1 MYLALCRT
9 LTLPKSINFAEK
21 IEYEFSN
28 RAKRKSRGIKQ
39 APFYVISRANMPAV
53 LIEAGFLTN
62 PKEEDYLNSEEGQSH
77 IASAIFRAF
86 RSYYNE
92 QTELMSEFK
101 NSNKKVKINKNKNDS
116 LKFERVVYK
125 VQIGTYLKSMLNSRT
140 FNDIKDLEEVF
151 VNGSY
156 KYYIRCG
163 DDKKFADDMRKNM
176 IENGFSGSFVTA
188 FYKGKQIS
196 TKEALNLQ
204 IFMNKEIRTGIIAIF
219 TIIVLIYGINYLKGL
234 NILDKNR
241 IFHAKYDNIDGLLK
255 GSVIS
260 LNGFNVG
267 IVSNI
272 RLQSD
277 NSLLVSVKINEDFD
291 VPANSILKISN
302 QDLMGTKGISVI
314 LGNSDLLAKNNDTL
328 IAEIENSLQDEVN
341 KQILPLKNKAEGLIS
356 SVDSLMVIFTSVL
369 NTDARKNLASSFKNL
384 DETFILMSESM
395 KELNKLVVTNEKTYQ
410 IRLRILKV

>member
-1 MYLALCRT
+1 
-9 LTLPKSINFAEK
+9 
-21 IEYEFSN
+21 
-28 RAKRKSRGIKQ
+28 
-39 APFYVISRANMPAV
+39 
-53 LIEAGFLTN
+53 
-62 PKEEDYLNSEEGQSH
+62 
-77 IASAIFRAF
+77 
-86 RSYYNE
+86 
-92 QTELMSEFK
+92 MS
-101 NSNKKVKINKNKNDS
+101 
-116 LKFERVVYK
+116 
-125 VQIGTYLKSMLNSRT
+125 
-140 FNDIKDLEEVF
+140 
-151 VNGSY
+151 
-156 KYYIRCG
+156 
-163 DDKKFADDMRKNM
+163 
-176 IENGFSGSFVTA
+176 
-188 FYKGKQIS
+188 
-196 TKEALNLQ
+196 
-204 IFMNKEIRTGIIAIF
+204 KEIRTGIVAIF
-219 TIIVLIYGINYLKGL
+219 TIVVLIYGINYLKGL

-272 RLQSD
+272 SLQSD

-384 DETFILMSESM
+384 DETFVLMSESM
-395 KELNKLVVTNEKTYQ
+395 KELNKLVVNNEKNISNSIKNFESITGN
-410 IRLRILKV
+410 ISDNNESIENILKKMSSISDSVSSKDIGDIIKNLNNITNKISVGQGNLGLLNSDDQLYRNIEKTTNDISILVEEIKKDPKKYFNFSVLGNRN

>member
-1 MYLALCRT
+1 
-9 LTLPKSINFAEK
+9 
-21 IEYEFSN
+21 
-28 RAKRKSRGIKQ
+28 
-39 APFYVISRANMPAV
+39 
-53 LIEAGFLTN
+53 
-62 PKEEDYLNSEEGQSH
+62 
-77 IASAIFRAF
+77 
-86 RSYYNE
+86 
-92 QTELMSEFK
+92 
-101 NSNKKVKINKNKNDS
+101 
-116 LKFERVVYK
+116 
-125 VQIGTYLKSMLNSRT
+125 
-140 FNDIKDLEEVF
+140 
-151 VNGSY
+151 
-156 KYYIRCG
+156 
-163 DDKKFADDMRKNM
+163 
-176 IENGFSGSFVTA
+176 
-188 FYKGKQIS
+188 
-196 TKEALNLQ
+196 
-204 IFMNKEIRTGIIAIF
+204 MNKEIRTGIIAIF
-219 TIIVLIYGINYLKGL
+219 TIVVLIYGINYLKGL

-272 RLQSD
+272 SLQSD

-395 KELNKLVVTNEKTYQ
+395 KELNKLVVTNEKNISNSIKNFESITGN
-410 IRLRILKV
+410 ISDNNESIENILKKMSSISDSVSSKDIGDIIKNLNNITNKIRVGQGNLGLLNSDDQLYRNIEKTTNDISILVEEIKKDPKKYFNFSVLGNRN

>member
-1 MYLALCRT
+1 
-9 LTLPKSINFAEK
+9 
-21 IEYEFSN
+21 
-28 RAKRKSRGIKQ
+28 
-39 APFYVISRANMPAV
+39 
-53 LIEAGFLTN
+53 
-62 PKEEDYLNSEEGQSH
+62 
-77 IASAIFRAF
+77 
-86 RSYYNE
+86 
-92 QTELMSEFK
+92 
-101 NSNKKVKINKNKNDS
+101 
-116 LKFERVVYK
+116 
-125 VQIGTYLKSMLNSRT
+125 
-140 FNDIKDLEEVF
+140 
-151 VNGSY
+151 
-156 KYYIRCG
+156 
-163 DDKKFADDMRKNM
+163 
-176 IENGFSGSFVTA
+176 
-188 FYKGKQIS
+188 
-196 TKEALNLQ
+196 
-204 IFMNKEIRTGIIAIF
+204 MNKEIRTGIVAIF
-219 TIIVLIYGINYLKGL
+219 TIVVLIYGINYLKGL

-272 RLQSD
+272 SLQSD

-395 KELNKLVVTNEKTYQ
+395 KELNKLVVTNEKNISNSFMNFESITWN
-410 IRLRILKV
+410 ISINNESIENILKKMSSISDSVSSKDIGEIIKNLNNITNKISAGQGNLGLLNSDDQLYRNIEKTTNDISILVEEIKKDPKKYFNFSVLGNRN

>member
-1 MYLALCRT
+1 
-9 LTLPKSINFAEK
+9 
-21 IEYEFSN
+21 
-28 RAKRKSRGIKQ
+28 
-39 APFYVISRANMPAV
+39 
-53 LIEAGFLTN
+53 
-62 PKEEDYLNSEEGQSH
+62 
-77 IASAIFRAF
+77 
-86 RSYYNE
+86 
-92 QTELMSEFK
+92 
-101 NSNKKVKINKNKNDS
+101 
-116 LKFERVVYK
+116 
-125 VQIGTYLKSMLNSRT
+125 
-140 FNDIKDLEEVF
+140 
-151 VNGSY
+151 
-156 KYYIRCG
+156 
-163 DDKKFADDMRKNM
+163 
-176 IENGFSGSFVTA
+176 
-188 FYKGKQIS
+188 
-196 TKEALNLQ
+196 
-204 IFMNKEIRTGIIAIF
+204 MNKEIRTGIIAIF
-219 TIIVLIYGINYLKGL
+219 TIVVLIYGINYLKGL

-272 RLQSD
+272 SLQSD

-395 KELNKLVVTNEKTYQ
+395 KELNKLVVTNEKNISNSIKNFESITGN
-410 IRLRILKV
+410 ISDNNESIENILKKMSSISDSVSSKDIGDIIKNLNNITNKISFGQGNLGLLNSDDQLYRNIEKTTNDISILVEEIKKDPKKYFNFSVLGNRN

>member
-1 MYLALCRT
+1 
-9 LTLPKSINFAEK
+9 
-21 IEYEFSN
+21 
-28 RAKRKSRGIKQ
+28 
-39 APFYVISRANMPAV
+39 
-53 LIEAGFLTN
+53 
-62 PKEEDYLNSEEGQSH
+62 
-77 IASAIFRAF
+77 
-86 RSYYNE
+86 
-92 QTELMSEFK
+92 
-101 NSNKKVKINKNKNDS
+101 
-116 LKFERVVYK
+116 
-125 VQIGTYLKSMLNSRT
+125 
-140 FNDIKDLEEVF
+140 
-151 VNGSY
+151 
-156 KYYIRCG
+156 
-163 DDKKFADDMRKNM
+163 
-176 IENGFSGSFVTA
+176 
-188 FYKGKQIS
+188 
-196 TKEALNLQ
+196 
-204 IFMNKEIRTGIIAIF
+204 MNKEIRTGIISIF
-219 TIIVLIYGINYLKGL
+219 TIVVLIYGINYLKGL

-272 RLQSD
+272 SLQSD

-291 VPANSILKISN
+291 VPTNSILKISN

-395 KELNKLVVTNEKTYQ
+395 KELNKLVVTNEKNISNSIKNFESITGN
-410 IRLRILKV
+410 ISDNNESIENILKKMSSISDSVSSKDIGDIIKNLNNITNKISVGQGNLGLLNSDDQLYRNIEKTTNDISILVEEIKKDPKKYFNFSVLGNRN

>member
-1 MYLALCRT
+1 
-9 LTLPKSINFAEK
+9 
-21 IEYEFSN
+21 
-28 RAKRKSRGIKQ
+28 
-39 APFYVISRANMPAV
+39 
-53 LIEAGFLTN
+53 
-62 PKEEDYLNSEEGQSH
+62 
-77 IASAIFRAF
+77 
-86 RSYYNE
+86 
-92 QTELMSEFK
+92 
-101 NSNKKVKINKNKNDS
+101 
-116 LKFERVVYK
+116 
-125 VQIGTYLKSMLNSRT
+125 
-140 FNDIKDLEEVF
+140 
-151 VNGSY
+151 
-156 KYYIRCG
+156 
-163 DDKKFADDMRKNM
+163 
-176 IENGFSGSFVTA
+176 
-188 FYKGKQIS
+188 
-196 TKEALNLQ
+196 
-204 IFMNKEIRTGIIAIF
+204 MNKEIRTGIIAIF
-219 TIIVLIYGINYLKGL
+219 TIVVLIYGINYLKGL

-272 RLQSD
+272 SLQSD

-291 VPANSILKISN
+291 VPTNSILKISN

-395 KELNKLVVTNEKTYQ
+395 KELNKLVVTNEKNISNSIKNFESITGN
-410 IRLRILKV
+410 ISDNNESIENILKKLSSISDSVSSKDIGDIIKNLNNITNKISAGQGNLGLLNSDDQLYRNIEKTTNDISILVEEIKKDPKKYFNFSVLGNRN

>member
-1 MYLALCRT
+1 
-9 LTLPKSINFAEK
+9 
-21 IEYEFSN
+21 
-28 RAKRKSRGIKQ
+28 
-39 APFYVISRANMPAV
+39 
-53 LIEAGFLTN
+53 
-62 PKEEDYLNSEEGQSH
+62 
-77 IASAIFRAF
+77 
-86 RSYYNE
+86 
-92 QTELMSEFK
+92 
-101 NSNKKVKINKNKNDS
+101 
-116 LKFERVVYK
+116 
-125 VQIGTYLKSMLNSRT
+125 
-140 FNDIKDLEEVF
+140 
-151 VNGSY
+151 
-156 KYYIRCG
+156 
-163 DDKKFADDMRKNM
+163 
-176 IENGFSGSFVTA
+176 
-188 FYKGKQIS
+188 
-196 TKEALNLQ
+196 
-204 IFMNKEIRTGIIAIF
+204 MNKEIRTGIIAIF
-219 TIIVLIYGINYLKGL
+219 TIVVLIYGINYLKGL

-272 RLQSD
+272 SLKSD

-395 KELNKLVVTNEKTYQ
+395 KELNKLVVTNEKNISNSIKNFESITGN
-410 IRLRILKV
+410 ISDNNESIENILKKLSSISDSVSSKDIGDIIKNLNNITNKISVGQGNLGLLNSDDQLYRNIEKTTNDISILVEEIKKDPKKYFNFSVLGNRN

>member
-1 MYLALCRT
+1 
-9 LTLPKSINFAEK
+9 
-21 IEYEFSN
+21 
-28 RAKRKSRGIKQ
+28 
-39 APFYVISRANMPAV
+39 
-53 LIEAGFLTN
+53 
-62 PKEEDYLNSEEGQSH
+62 
-77 IASAIFRAF
+77 
-86 RSYYNE
+86 
-92 QTELMSEFK
+92 
-101 NSNKKVKINKNKNDS
+101 
-116 LKFERVVYK
+116 
-125 VQIGTYLKSMLNSRT
+125 
-140 FNDIKDLEEVF
+140 
-151 VNGSY
+151 
-156 KYYIRCG
+156 
-163 DDKKFADDMRKNM
+163 
-176 IENGFSGSFVTA
+176 
-188 FYKGKQIS
+188 
-196 TKEALNLQ
+196 
-204 IFMNKEIRTGIIAIF
+204 MNKEIRTGIIAIF
-219 TIIVLIYGINYLKGL
+219 TIVVLIYGINYLKGL

-241 IFHAKYDNIDGLLK
+241 IYHAKYDNIDGLLK
-255 GSVIS
+255 GSVIN

-272 RLQSD
+272 SLQSD

-395 KELNKLVVTNEKTYQ
+395 KELNTLVVTNEKNISNSIKNFESITGN
-410 IRLRILKV
+410 ISDNNESIENILKKMSSISDSVSSKDIGDIIKNLNNITNKISVGQGNLGLLNSDDQLYRNIEKTTNDISILVEEIKKDPKKYFNFSVLGNRN

>member
-1 MYLALCRT
+1 
-9 LTLPKSINFAEK
+9 
-21 IEYEFSN
+21 
-28 RAKRKSRGIKQ
+28 
-39 APFYVISRANMPAV
+39 
-53 LIEAGFLTN
+53 
-62 PKEEDYLNSEEGQSH
+62 
-77 IASAIFRAF
+77 
-86 RSYYNE
+86 
-92 QTELMSEFK
+92 
-101 NSNKKVKINKNKNDS
+101 
-116 LKFERVVYK
+116 
-125 VQIGTYLKSMLNSRT
+125 
-140 FNDIKDLEEVF
+140 
-151 VNGSY
+151 
-156 KYYIRCG
+156 
-163 DDKKFADDMRKNM
+163 
-176 IENGFSGSFVTA
+176 
-188 FYKGKQIS
+188 
-196 TKEALNLQ
+196 
-204 IFMNKEIRTGIIAIF
+204 MNKEIRTGIIAFFKIV
-219 TIIVLIYGINYLKGL
+219 VLIYGINYLKGL

-272 RLQSD
+272 SLQSD

-395 KELNKLVVTNEKTYQ
+395 KELNKLVVTNEKNISNSIKNFESITGN
-410 IRLRILKV
+410 ISDNNESIENILKKLSSISDSVSSKDIGDIIKNLNNITNKISVGQGNLGLLNSDDQLYRNIEKTTNDISILVEEIKKDPKKYFNFSVLGNRN

>member
-1 MYLALCRT
+1 
-9 LTLPKSINFAEK
+9 
-21 IEYEFSN
+21 
-28 RAKRKSRGIKQ
+28 
-39 APFYVISRANMPAV
+39 
-53 LIEAGFLTN
+53 
-62 PKEEDYLNSEEGQSH
+62 
-77 IASAIFRAF
+77 
-86 RSYYNE
+86 
-92 QTELMSEFK
+92 
-101 NSNKKVKINKNKNDS
+101 
-116 LKFERVVYK
+116 
-125 VQIGTYLKSMLNSRT
+125 
-140 FNDIKDLEEVF
+140 
-151 VNGSY
+151 
-156 KYYIRCG
+156 
-163 DDKKFADDMRKNM
+163 
-176 IENGFSGSFVTA
+176 
-188 FYKGKQIS
+188 
-196 TKEALNLQ
+196 
-204 IFMNKEIRTGIIAIF
+204 MNKEIRTGIIAIF
-219 TIIVLIYGINYLKGL
+219 TIVVLIYGINYLKGL

-272 RLQSD
+272 SLQSD

-302 QDLMGTKGISVI
+302 QDLMGTKGISII

-395 KELNKLVVTNEKTYQ
+395 KELNKLVVTNEKNISNSIKNFESITGN
-410 IRLRILKV
+410 ISDNNESIENILKKMSSISDSVSSKDIGDIIKNLNNITNKISAGQGNLGLLNSDDQLYRNIEKTTNDISILVEEIKKDPKKYFNFSVLGNRN

>member
-1 MYLALCRT
+1 
-9 LTLPKSINFAEK
+9 
-21 IEYEFSN
+21 
-28 RAKRKSRGIKQ
+28 
-39 APFYVISRANMPAV
+39 
-53 LIEAGFLTN
+53 
-62 PKEEDYLNSEEGQSH
+62 
-77 IASAIFRAF
+77 
-86 RSYYNE
+86 
-92 QTELMSEFK
+92 
-101 NSNKKVKINKNKNDS
+101 
-116 LKFERVVYK
+116 
-125 VQIGTYLKSMLNSRT
+125 
-140 FNDIKDLEEVF
+140 
-151 VNGSY
+151 
-156 KYYIRCG
+156 
-163 DDKKFADDMRKNM
+163 
-176 IENGFSGSFVTA
+176 
-188 FYKGKQIS
+188 
-196 TKEALNLQ
+196 
-204 IFMNKEIRTGIIAIF
+204 MNKEIRTGIIAIF
-219 TIIVLIYGINYLKGL
+219 TIVVLIYGINYLKGL

-272 RLQSD
+272 SLQSD

-395 KELNKLVVTNEKTYQ
+395 KELNKLVVTNEKNISNSIKNFESITGN
-410 IRLRILKV
+410 ISNNNESIENILKKMSSISDSVSSRDIGDIIKNLNNITNKISVGQGNLGLLNSDDQLYRNIEKTTNDISILVEEIKKDPKKYFNFSVLGNRN

>member
-1 MYLALCRT
+1 
-9 LTLPKSINFAEK
+9 
-21 IEYEFSN
+21 
-28 RAKRKSRGIKQ
+28 
-39 APFYVISRANMPAV
+39 
-53 LIEAGFLTN
+53 
-62 PKEEDYLNSEEGQSH
+62 
-77 IASAIFRAF
+77 
-86 RSYYNE
+86 
-92 QTELMSEFK
+92 
-101 NSNKKVKINKNKNDS
+101 
-116 LKFERVVYK
+116 
-125 VQIGTYLKSMLNSRT
+125 
-140 FNDIKDLEEVF
+140 
-151 VNGSY
+151 
-156 KYYIRCG
+156 
-163 DDKKFADDMRKNM
+163 
-176 IENGFSGSFVTA
+176 
-188 FYKGKQIS
+188 
-196 TKEALNLQ
+196 
-204 IFMNKEIRTGIIAIF
+204 MNKEIRTGVIAIL
-219 TIIVLIYGINYLKGL
+219 TIVVLLYGINYLKGL

-241 IFHAKYDNIDGLLK
+241 IFHAKYYNIDGLLK

-272 RLQSD
+272 SLQSD

-384 DETFILMSESM
+384 DETFVLMSESM
-395 KELNKLVVTNEKTYQ
+395 KELNKLVVTNEKNISNSIKNFENITGN
-410 IRLRILKV
+410 ISDNNESIENILKKMSSISDSVSSKDIGDIIKNLNDITNKINIGQGNLGLLNSDDQLYRNIEKTTSDISILVEEIKKDPKKYFNFSVLGNRN

>member
-1 MYLALCRT
+1 
-9 LTLPKSINFAEK
+9 
-21 IEYEFSN
+21 
-28 RAKRKSRGIKQ
+28 
-39 APFYVISRANMPAV
+39 
-53 LIEAGFLTN
+53 
-62 PKEEDYLNSEEGQSH
+62 
-77 IASAIFRAF
+77 
-86 RSYYNE
+86 
-92 QTELMSEFK
+92 
-101 NSNKKVKINKNKNDS
+101 
-116 LKFERVVYK
+116 
-125 VQIGTYLKSMLNSRT
+125 
-140 FNDIKDLEEVF
+140 
-151 VNGSY
+151 
-156 KYYIRCG
+156 
-163 DDKKFADDMRKNM
+163 
-176 IENGFSGSFVTA
+176 
-188 FYKGKQIS
+188 
-196 TKEALNLQ
+196 
-204 IFMNKEIRTGIIAIF
+204 MNKEIRTGIIAIF
-219 TIIVLIYGINYLKGL
+219 TIVVLIYGINYLKGL

-272 RLQSD
+272 SLQSD

-314 LGNSDLLAKNNDTL
+314 LGNSDLLAKHNDTL

-395 KELNKLVVTNEKTYQ
+395 KELNKLVVTNEKNISNSIKNFESITGN
-410 IRLRILKV
+410 ISDNNESIENILKKMSSISDSVSSKDIGDIIKNLNNITNKISVGQGNLGLLNSDDQLYRNIEKTTNDISILVEEIKKDPKKYFNFSVLGNRN

>member
-1 MYLALCRT
+1 
-9 LTLPKSINFAEK
+9 
-21 IEYEFSN
+21 
-28 RAKRKSRGIKQ
+28 
-39 APFYVISRANMPAV
+39 
-53 LIEAGFLTN
+53 
-62 PKEEDYLNSEEGQSH
+62 
-77 IASAIFRAF
+77 
-86 RSYYNE
+86 
-92 QTELMSEFK
+92 
-101 NSNKKVKINKNKNDS
+101 
-116 LKFERVVYK
+116 
-125 VQIGTYLKSMLNSRT
+125 
-140 FNDIKDLEEVF
+140 
-151 VNGSY
+151 
-156 KYYIRCG
+156 
-163 DDKKFADDMRKNM
+163 
-176 IENGFSGSFVTA
+176 
-188 FYKGKQIS
+188 
-196 TKEALNLQ
+196 
-204 IFMNKEIRTGIIAIF
+204 MNKEIRTGIIAIF
-219 TIIVLIYGINYLKGL
+219 TIEVLIYGINYLKGL

-272 RLQSD
+272 SLQSD

-291 VPANSILKISN
+291 GPANSILKISN

-395 KELNKLVVTNEKTYQ
+395 KELNKLVVTNEKNISNSIKNFESITGN
-410 IRLRILKV
+410 ISDNNESIENILKKMSSISDSVSSKDIGDIIKNLNNITNKISVGQGNLGLLNSDDQLYRNIEKTTNDISILVEEIKKDPKKYFNFSVLGNRN

>member
-1 MYLALCRT
+1 
-9 LTLPKSINFAEK
+9 
-21 IEYEFSN
+21 
-28 RAKRKSRGIKQ
+28 
-39 APFYVISRANMPAV
+39 
-53 LIEAGFLTN
+53 
-62 PKEEDYLNSEEGQSH
+62 
-77 IASAIFRAF
+77 
-86 RSYYNE
+86 
-92 QTELMSEFK
+92 
-101 NSNKKVKINKNKNDS
+101 
-116 LKFERVVYK
+116 
-125 VQIGTYLKSMLNSRT
+125 
-140 FNDIKDLEEVF
+140 
-151 VNGSY
+151 
-156 KYYIRCG
+156 
-163 DDKKFADDMRKNM
+163 
-176 IENGFSGSFVTA
+176 
-188 FYKGKQIS
+188 
-196 TKEALNLQ
+196 
-204 IFMNKEIRTGIIAIF
+204 MNKEIRTGIIAIF
-219 TIIVLIYGINYLKGL
+219 TIVVLIYGINYLKGL

-267 IVSNI
+267 IVNNI
-272 RLQSD
+272 SLQSD
-277 NSLLVSVKINEDFD
+277 NALLVSVKINEDFD

-395 KELNKLVVTNEKTYQ
+395 KELNKLVVTNEKNISNSIKNFESITGN
-410 IRLRILKV
+410 ISDNNESIENILKKMSSISDSVSSKDIGDIIKNLNNITNKISVGQGNLGLLNSDDQLYRNIEKTTNDISILVEEIKKDPKKYFNFSVLGNRN

>member
-1 MYLALCRT
+1 
-9 LTLPKSINFAEK
+9 
-21 IEYEFSN
+21 
-28 RAKRKSRGIKQ
+28 
-39 APFYVISRANMPAV
+39 
-53 LIEAGFLTN
+53 
-62 PKEEDYLNSEEGQSH
+62 
-77 IASAIFRAF
+77 
-86 RSYYNE
+86 
-92 QTELMSEFK
+92 
-101 NSNKKVKINKNKNDS
+101 
-116 LKFERVVYK
+116 
-125 VQIGTYLKSMLNSRT
+125 
-140 FNDIKDLEEVF
+140 
-151 VNGSY
+151 
-156 KYYIRCG
+156 
-163 DDKKFADDMRKNM
+163 
-176 IENGFSGSFVTA
+176 
-188 FYKGKQIS
+188 
-196 TKEALNLQ
+196 
-204 IFMNKEIRTGIIAIF
+204 MNKEIRTGIIAIF
-219 TIIVLIYGINYLKGL
+219 TIVVLIYGINYLKGL

-272 RLQSD
+272 SLQSD
-277 NSLLVSVKINEDFD
+277 NLLLVSVKINEDFD

-395 KELNKLVVTNEKTYQ
+395 KELNKLVVTNEKNISNSIKNFESITGN
-410 IRLRILKV
+410 ISDNNESIENILKKMSSISDSVSSKDIGEIIKNLNNITNKISVGQGNLGLLNSDDQLYRNIEKTTNDISILVEEIKKDPKKYFNFSVLGNRN

>member
-1 MYLALCRT
+1 
-9 LTLPKSINFAEK
+9 
-21 IEYEFSN
+21 
-28 RAKRKSRGIKQ
+28 
-39 APFYVISRANMPAV
+39 
-53 LIEAGFLTN
+53 
-62 PKEEDYLNSEEGQSH
+62 
-77 IASAIFRAF
+77 
-86 RSYYNE
+86 
-92 QTELMSEFK
+92 
-101 NSNKKVKINKNKNDS
+101 
-116 LKFERVVYK
+116 
-125 VQIGTYLKSMLNSRT
+125 
-140 FNDIKDLEEVF
+140 
-151 VNGSY
+151 
-156 KYYIRCG
+156 
-163 DDKKFADDMRKNM
+163 
-176 IENGFSGSFVTA
+176 
-188 FYKGKQIS
+188 
-196 TKEALNLQ
+196 
-204 IFMNKEIRTGIIAIF
+204 MNKEIRTGIIAIF
-219 TIIVLIYGINYLKGL
+219 TIVVIIYGINYLKGL

-272 RLQSD
+272 SLQSD

-395 KELNKLVVTNEKTYQ
+395 KELNKLVVTNEKNISNSIKNFESITGN
-410 IRLRILKV
+410 ISDNNESIENILKKMSSISDSVSSKDIGDIIKNLNNITNKISVGQGNLGLLNSDDQLYRNIEKTTNDISILVEEIKKDPKKYFNFSVLGNRN

>member
-1 MYLALCRT
+1 
-9 LTLPKSINFAEK
+9 
-21 IEYEFSN
+21 
-28 RAKRKSRGIKQ
+28 
-39 APFYVISRANMPAV
+39 
-53 LIEAGFLTN
+53 
-62 PKEEDYLNSEEGQSH
+62 
-77 IASAIFRAF
+77 
-86 RSYYNE
+86 
-92 QTELMSEFK
+92 
-101 NSNKKVKINKNKNDS
+101 
-116 LKFERVVYK
+116 
-125 VQIGTYLKSMLNSRT
+125 
-140 FNDIKDLEEVF
+140 
-151 VNGSY
+151 
-156 KYYIRCG
+156 
-163 DDKKFADDMRKNM
+163 
-176 IENGFSGSFVTA
+176 
-188 FYKGKQIS
+188 
-196 TKEALNLQ
+196 
-204 IFMNKEIRTGIIAIF
+204 MNKEIRTGIIAIF
-219 TIIVLIYGINYLKGL
+219 TIVVLIYGINYLKGL

-272 RLQSD
+272 SLKSD

-291 VPANSILKISN
+291 VPVNSILKISN

-314 LGNSDLLAKNNDTL
+314 LGNSDLLAKSNDTL

-395 KELNKLVVTNEKTYQ
+395 KELNKLVVTNEKNISNSIKNFESITGN
-410 IRLRILKV
+410 ISDNNESIENILKKLSSISDSVSSKDIGDIIKNLNNITNKISVGQGNLGLLNSDDQLYRNIEKTTNDISILVEEIKKDPKKYFNFSVLGNRN

>member
-1 MYLALCRT
+1 
-9 LTLPKSINFAEK
+9 
-21 IEYEFSN
+21 
-28 RAKRKSRGIKQ
+28 
-39 APFYVISRANMPAV
+39 
-53 LIEAGFLTN
+53 
-62 PKEEDYLNSEEGQSH
+62 
-77 IASAIFRAF
+77 
-86 RSYYNE
+86 
-92 QTELMSEFK
+92 
-101 NSNKKVKINKNKNDS
+101 
-116 LKFERVVYK
+116 
-125 VQIGTYLKSMLNSRT
+125 
-140 FNDIKDLEEVF
+140 
-151 VNGSY
+151 
-156 KYYIRCG
+156 
-163 DDKKFADDMRKNM
+163 
-176 IENGFSGSFVTA
+176 
-188 FYKGKQIS
+188 
-196 TKEALNLQ
+196 
-204 IFMNKEIRTGIIAIF
+204 MNKEIRTGITAIF
-219 TIIVLIYGINYLKGL
+219 TIVVLIYGINYLKGL

-272 RLQSD
+272 SLQSD

-395 KELNKLVVTNEKTYQ
+395 KELNKLVVTNEKNISNSIKNFESITGN
-410 IRLRILKV
+410 ISDNNESIENILKKLSSISDSVSSKDIGDIIKNLNNITNKISVGQGNLGLLNSDDQLYRNIEKTTNDISILVEEIKKDPKKYFNFSVLGNRN

>member
-1 MYLALCRT
+1 
-9 LTLPKSINFAEK
+9 
-21 IEYEFSN
+21 
-28 RAKRKSRGIKQ
+28 
-39 APFYVISRANMPAV
+39 
-53 LIEAGFLTN
+53 
-62 PKEEDYLNSEEGQSH
+62 
-77 IASAIFRAF
+77 
-86 RSYYNE
+86 
-92 QTELMSEFK
+92 
-101 NSNKKVKINKNKNDS
+101 
-116 LKFERVVYK
+116 
-125 VQIGTYLKSMLNSRT
+125 
-140 FNDIKDLEEVF
+140 
-151 VNGSY
+151 
-156 KYYIRCG
+156 
-163 DDKKFADDMRKNM
+163 
-176 IENGFSGSFVTA
+176 
-188 FYKGKQIS
+188 
-196 TKEALNLQ
+196 
-204 IFMNKEIRTGIIAIF
+204 MNKEIRTGITAIF
-219 TIIVLIYGINYLKGL
+219 TIVVLIYGINYLKGL

-272 RLQSD
+272 SLQSD

-291 VPANSILKISN
+291 VPLNSILKISN

-384 DETFILMSESM
+384 DETFVLMSESM
-395 KELNKLVVTNEKTYQ
+395 KELNKIVVNNEKNISNSIKNFESITGN
-410 IRLRILKV
+410 ISNNNESIENILKKMSSISDSVSSKDIGDIIKNLNNITNKISVGQGNLGLLNSDDQLYRNIEKTTNDISILVEEIKKDPKKYFNFSVLGNRN

>member
-1 MYLALCRT
+1 
-9 LTLPKSINFAEK
+9 
-21 IEYEFSN
+21 
-28 RAKRKSRGIKQ
+28 
-39 APFYVISRANMPAV
+39 
-53 LIEAGFLTN
+53 
-62 PKEEDYLNSEEGQSH
+62 
-77 IASAIFRAF
+77 
-86 RSYYNE
+86 
-92 QTELMSEFK
+92 
-101 NSNKKVKINKNKNDS
+101 
-116 LKFERVVYK
+116 
-125 VQIGTYLKSMLNSRT
+125 
-140 FNDIKDLEEVF
+140 
-151 VNGSY
+151 
-156 KYYIRCG
+156 
-163 DDKKFADDMRKNM
+163 
-176 IENGFSGSFVTA
+176 
-188 FYKGKQIS
+188 
-196 TKEALNLQ
+196 
-204 IFMNKEIRTGIIAIF
+204 MNKEIRTGIIAIF
-219 TIIVLIYGINYLKGL
+219 TIVVLIYGINYLKGL

-272 RLQSD
+272 SLQSD
-277 NSLLVSVKINEDFD
+277 NSLLVSVKINEVFD

-395 KELNKLVVTNEKTYQ
+395 KELNKLVVTNEKNISNSIKNFENITGN
-410 IRLRILKV
+410 ISNNNESIENILKKMSSISDSVSSKDIGDIIKNLNNITNKISVGQGNLGLLNSDDQLYRNIEKTTNDISILVEEIKKNPKKYFNFSVLGNRN

>member
-1 MYLALCRT
+1 
-9 LTLPKSINFAEK
+9 
-21 IEYEFSN
+21 
-28 RAKRKSRGIKQ
+28 
-39 APFYVISRANMPAV
+39 
-53 LIEAGFLTN
+53 
-62 PKEEDYLNSEEGQSH
+62 
-77 IASAIFRAF
+77 
-86 RSYYNE
+86 
-92 QTELMSEFK
+92 MS
-101 NSNKKVKINKNKNDS
+101 
-116 LKFERVVYK
+116 
-125 VQIGTYLKSMLNSRT
+125 
-140 FNDIKDLEEVF
+140 
-151 VNGSY
+151 
-156 KYYIRCG
+156 
-163 DDKKFADDMRKNM
+163 
-176 IENGFSGSFVTA
+176 
-188 FYKGKQIS
+188 
-196 TKEALNLQ
+196 
-204 IFMNKEIRTGIIAIF
+204 KEIRTGIIAIF
-219 TIIVLIYGINYLKGL
+219 TIVVLIYGINYLKGL

-272 RLQSD
+272 SLQSD

-395 KELNKLVVTNEKTYQ
+395 KELNKLVVTNEKNISNSIKNFESITGN
-410 IRLRILKV
+410 ISDNNESIENILKKMSSISDSVSSKDIGDIIKNLNNITNKISVGQGNLGLLNSDDQLYRNIEKTTNDISILVEEIKKDPKKYFNFSVLGNRN

>member
-1 MYLALCRT
+1 
-9 LTLPKSINFAEK
+9 
-21 IEYEFSN
+21 
-28 RAKRKSRGIKQ
+28 
-39 APFYVISRANMPAV
+39 
-53 LIEAGFLTN
+53 
-62 PKEEDYLNSEEGQSH
+62 
-77 IASAIFRAF
+77 
-86 RSYYNE
+86 
-92 QTELMSEFK
+92 
-101 NSNKKVKINKNKNDS
+101 
-116 LKFERVVYK
+116 
-125 VQIGTYLKSMLNSRT
+125 
-140 FNDIKDLEEVF
+140 
-151 VNGSY
+151 
-156 KYYIRCG
+156 
-163 DDKKFADDMRKNM
+163 
-176 IENGFSGSFVTA
+176 
-188 FYKGKQIS
+188 
-196 TKEALNLQ
+196 
-204 IFMNKEIRTGIIAIF
+204 MNKEIRTGIIAIF
-219 TIIVLIYGINYLKGL
+219 TIVVLIYGINYLKGL

-241 IFHAKYDNIDGLLK
+241 IFHANYDNIDGLLK

-272 RLQSD
+272 SLQSD

-395 KELNKLVVTNEKTYQ
+395 KELNKLVVTNEKNISNSIKNFESITGN
-410 IRLRILKV
+410 ISDNNESIENILKKMSSISDSISSKDIGDIIKNLNNITNKISVGQGNLGLLNSDDQLYRNIEKTTNDISILVEEIKKDPKKYFNFSVLGNRN

>member
-1 MYLALCRT
+1 
-9 LTLPKSINFAEK
+9 
-21 IEYEFSN
+21 
-28 RAKRKSRGIKQ
+28 
-39 APFYVISRANMPAV
+39 
-53 LIEAGFLTN
+53 
-62 PKEEDYLNSEEGQSH
+62 
-77 IASAIFRAF
+77 
-86 RSYYNE
+86 
-92 QTELMSEFK
+92 
-101 NSNKKVKINKNKNDS
+101 
-116 LKFERVVYK
+116 
-125 VQIGTYLKSMLNSRT
+125 
-140 FNDIKDLEEVF
+140 
-151 VNGSY
+151 
-156 KYYIRCG
+156 
-163 DDKKFADDMRKNM
+163 
-176 IENGFSGSFVTA
+176 
-188 FYKGKQIS
+188 
-196 TKEALNLQ
+196 
-204 IFMNKEIRTGIIAIF
+204 MNKEIRTGIIAIF
-219 TIIVLIYGINYLKGL
+219 TIVVLIFGINYLKGL

-272 RLQSD
+272 SLQSD

-395 KELNKLVVTNEKTYQ
+395 KELNKLVVTNEKNISNSIKNFESITGN
-410 IRLRILKV
+410 ISDNNESIENILKKMSSISDSVSSKDIGDIIKNLNNITNKISVGQGNLGLLNSDDQLYRNIEKTTNDISILVEEIKKDPKKYFNFSVLGNRN

>member
-1 MYLALCRT
+1 
-9 LTLPKSINFAEK
+9 
-21 IEYEFSN
+21 
-28 RAKRKSRGIKQ
+28 
-39 APFYVISRANMPAV
+39 
-53 LIEAGFLTN
+53 
-62 PKEEDYLNSEEGQSH
+62 
-77 IASAIFRAF
+77 
-86 RSYYNE
+86 
-92 QTELMSEFK
+92 
-101 NSNKKVKINKNKNDS
+101 
-116 LKFERVVYK
+116 
-125 VQIGTYLKSMLNSRT
+125 
-140 FNDIKDLEEVF
+140 
-151 VNGSY
+151 
-156 KYYIRCG
+156 
-163 DDKKFADDMRKNM
+163 
-176 IENGFSGSFVTA
+176 
-188 FYKGKQIS
+188 
-196 TKEALNLQ
+196 
-204 IFMNKEIRTGIIAIF
+204 MNKEIRTGIIAIF
-219 TIIVLIYGINYLKGL
+219 TIVVLIYGINYLKGL

-241 IFHAKYDNIDGLLK
+241 IYHAKYDNIDGLLK

-260 LNGFNVG
+260 LNGFSVG

-272 RLQSD
+272 SLQSD

-395 KELNKLVVTNEKTYQ
+395 KELNKLVVTNEKNISNSIKNFESITGN
-410 IRLRILKV
+410 ISDNNESIENILKKMSSISDSVSSKDIGNIIKNLNSITNKISVGQGNLGLLNSDDQLYRNIEKTTNDISILVEEIKKDPKKYFNFSVLGNRN

>member
-1 MYLALCRT
+1 
-9 LTLPKSINFAEK
+9 
-21 IEYEFSN
+21 
-28 RAKRKSRGIKQ
+28 
-39 APFYVISRANMPAV
+39 
-53 LIEAGFLTN
+53 
-62 PKEEDYLNSEEGQSH
+62 
-77 IASAIFRAF
+77 
-86 RSYYNE
+86 
-92 QTELMSEFK
+92 
-101 NSNKKVKINKNKNDS
+101 
-116 LKFERVVYK
+116 
-125 VQIGTYLKSMLNSRT
+125 
-140 FNDIKDLEEVF
+140 
-151 VNGSY
+151 
-156 KYYIRCG
+156 
-163 DDKKFADDMRKNM
+163 
-176 IENGFSGSFVTA
+176 
-188 FYKGKQIS
+188 
-196 TKEALNLQ
+196 
-204 IFMNKEIRTGIIAIF
+204 MNKEIRTGIIAIF
-219 TIIVLIYGINYLKGL
+219 TIVVLIYGINYLKGL

-272 RLQSD
+272 SLQSD

-291 VPANSILKISN
+291 VPTNSILKISN

-395 KELNKLVVTNEKTYQ
+395 KELNKLVVTNEKNISNSIKNFESITGN
-410 IRLRILKV
+410 ISENNESIENILKKMSSISDSVSSKDIGDIIKNLNNITNKISVGQGNLGLLNSDDQLYRNIEKTTNDISILVEEIKKDPKKYFNFSVLGNRN

>member
-1 MYLALCRT
+1 
-9 LTLPKSINFAEK
+9 
-21 IEYEFSN
+21 
-28 RAKRKSRGIKQ
+28 
-39 APFYVISRANMPAV
+39 
-53 LIEAGFLTN
+53 
-62 PKEEDYLNSEEGQSH
+62 
-77 IASAIFRAF
+77 
-86 RSYYNE
+86 
-92 QTELMSEFK
+92 
-101 NSNKKVKINKNKNDS
+101 
-116 LKFERVVYK
+116 
-125 VQIGTYLKSMLNSRT
+125 
-140 FNDIKDLEEVF
+140 
-151 VNGSY
+151 
-156 KYYIRCG
+156 
-163 DDKKFADDMRKNM
+163 
-176 IENGFSGSFVTA
+176 
-188 FYKGKQIS
+188 
-196 TKEALNLQ
+196 
-204 IFMNKEIRTGIIAIF
+204 MNKEIRTGIVAIF
-219 TIIVLIYGINYLKGL
+219 TIVVLIYGINYLKGL

-272 RLQSD
+272 SLQSD

-302 QDLMGTKGISVI
+302 QDLMGTKGISFI

-395 KELNKLVVTNEKTYQ
+395 KELNKLVVTNEKNISNSIKNFESITGN
-410 IRLRILKV
+410 ISDNNESIENILKKMSSISDSVSSKDIGDIIKNLNNITNKISVGQGNLGLLNSDDQLYRNIEKTTNDISILVEEIKKDPKKYFNFSVLGNRN

>member
-1 MYLALCRT
+1 
-9 LTLPKSINFAEK
+9 
-21 IEYEFSN
+21 
-28 RAKRKSRGIKQ
+28 
-39 APFYVISRANMPAV
+39 
-53 LIEAGFLTN
+53 
-62 PKEEDYLNSEEGQSH
+62 
-77 IASAIFRAF
+77 
-86 RSYYNE
+86 
-92 QTELMSEFK
+92 
-101 NSNKKVKINKNKNDS
+101 
-116 LKFERVVYK
+116 
-125 VQIGTYLKSMLNSRT
+125 
-140 FNDIKDLEEVF
+140 
-151 VNGSY
+151 
-156 KYYIRCG
+156 
-163 DDKKFADDMRKNM
+163 
-176 IENGFSGSFVTA
+176 
-188 FYKGKQIS
+188 
-196 TKEALNLQ
+196 
-204 IFMNKEIRTGIIAIF
+204 MNKEIRTGIIAIF

-395 KELNKLVVTNEKTYQ
+395 KELNKLVVTNEKNISNSIKNFESITGN
-410 IRLRILKV
+410 ISNNNESIENILKKMSSISDSVSSKDIGDIIKNLNSITNKISVGQGNLGLLNSDDQLYRNIEKTTNDISILVEEIKKDPKKYFNFSVLGNRN

>member
-1 MYLALCRT
+1 
-9 LTLPKSINFAEK
+9 
-21 IEYEFSN
+21 
-28 RAKRKSRGIKQ
+28 
-39 APFYVISRANMPAV
+39 
-53 LIEAGFLTN
+53 
-62 PKEEDYLNSEEGQSH
+62 
-77 IASAIFRAF
+77 
-86 RSYYNE
+86 
-92 QTELMSEFK
+92 
-101 NSNKKVKINKNKNDS
+101 
-116 LKFERVVYK
+116 
-125 VQIGTYLKSMLNSRT
+125 
-140 FNDIKDLEEVF
+140 
-151 VNGSY
+151 
-156 KYYIRCG
+156 
-163 DDKKFADDMRKNM
+163 
-176 IENGFSGSFVTA
+176 
-188 FYKGKQIS
+188 
-196 TKEALNLQ
+196 
-204 IFMNKEIRTGIIAIF
+204 MNKEIRTGIIAIF
-219 TIIVLIYGINYLKGL
+219 TIVVLIYGINYLKGL

-272 RLQSD
+272 SLQSD

-395 KELNKLVVTNEKTYQ
+395 KELNKLVVTNEKNISNSIKNFESITGN
-410 IRLRILKV
+410 ISDNNESIENILKKMSSISDSVSSKDIGDIIKNLNNITNKISAGQGNLGLLNSDDQLYRNIEKTTNDISILVEEIKKDPKKYFNFSVLGNRN

>member
-1 MYLALCRT
+1 
-9 LTLPKSINFAEK
+9 
-21 IEYEFSN
+21 
-28 RAKRKSRGIKQ
+28 
-39 APFYVISRANMPAV
+39 
-53 LIEAGFLTN
+53 
-62 PKEEDYLNSEEGQSH
+62 
-77 IASAIFRAF
+77 
-86 RSYYNE
+86 
-92 QTELMSEFK
+92 
-101 NSNKKVKINKNKNDS
+101 
-116 LKFERVVYK
+116 
-125 VQIGTYLKSMLNSRT
+125 
-140 FNDIKDLEEVF
+140 
-151 VNGSY
+151 
-156 KYYIRCG
+156 
-163 DDKKFADDMRKNM
+163 
-176 IENGFSGSFVTA
+176 
-188 FYKGKQIS
+188 
-196 TKEALNLQ
+196 
-204 IFMNKEIRTGIIAIF
+204 MNKEIRTGIIAIF
-219 TIIVLIYGINYLKGL
+219 TIVVLIYGINYLKGL

-272 RLQSD
+272 CLQSD

-395 KELNKLVVTNEKTYQ
+395 KELNKLVVTNEKNISNSIKNFESITGN
-410 IRLRILKV
+410 ISNNNESIENILKKMSSISDSVSSKDIGDIIKNLNNITNKISVGQGNLGLLNSDDQLYRNIEKTTNDISILVEEIKKDPKKYFNFSVLGNRN

>member
-1 MYLALCRT
+1 
-9 LTLPKSINFAEK
+9 
-21 IEYEFSN
+21 
-28 RAKRKSRGIKQ
+28 
-39 APFYVISRANMPAV
+39 
-53 LIEAGFLTN
+53 
-62 PKEEDYLNSEEGQSH
+62 
-77 IASAIFRAF
+77 
-86 RSYYNE
+86 
-92 QTELMSEFK
+92 
-101 NSNKKVKINKNKNDS
+101 
-116 LKFERVVYK
+116 
-125 VQIGTYLKSMLNSRT
+125 
-140 FNDIKDLEEVF
+140 
-151 VNGSY
+151 
-156 KYYIRCG
+156 
-163 DDKKFADDMRKNM
+163 
-176 IENGFSGSFVTA
+176 
-188 FYKGKQIS
+188 
-196 TKEALNLQ
+196 
-204 IFMNKEIRTGIIAIF
+204 MNKEIRTGIIAIF
-219 TIIVLIYGINYLKGL
+219 TIVVLIYGINYLKGL

-272 RLQSD
+272 SLQSD

-291 VPANSILKISN
+291 VPVNSILKISN

-395 KELNKLVVTNEKTYQ
+395 KELNKLVVTNEKNISNSIKNFESITGN
-410 IRLRILKV
+410 ISDNNESIENILKKMSSISDSVSSKDIGDIIKNLNNITKKISVGQGNLGLLNSDDQLYRNIEKTTNDISILVEEIKKDPKKYFNFSVLGNRN

>member
-1 MYLALCRT
+1 
-9 LTLPKSINFAEK
+9 
-21 IEYEFSN
+21 
-28 RAKRKSRGIKQ
+28 
-39 APFYVISRANMPAV
+39 
-53 LIEAGFLTN
+53 
-62 PKEEDYLNSEEGQSH
+62 
-77 IASAIFRAF
+77 
-86 RSYYNE
+86 
-92 QTELMSEFK
+92 
-101 NSNKKVKINKNKNDS
+101 
-116 LKFERVVYK
+116 
-125 VQIGTYLKSMLNSRT
+125 
-140 FNDIKDLEEVF
+140 
-151 VNGSY
+151 
-156 KYYIRCG
+156 
-163 DDKKFADDMRKNM
+163 
-176 IENGFSGSFVTA
+176 
-188 FYKGKQIS
+188 
-196 TKEALNLQ
+196 
-204 IFMNKEIRTGIIAIF
+204 MNKEIRTGIIAIF
-219 TIIVLIYGINYLKGL
+219 TIVVLIYGINYLKGL

-241 IFHAKYDNIDGLLK
+241 IYHAKYDNIDGLLK

-260 LNGFNVG
+260 LNGFSVG

-272 RLQSD
+272 SLQSD

-395 KELNKLVVTNEKTYQ
+395 KELNKLVVTNEKNISNSIKNFESITGN
-410 IRLRILKV
+410 ISDNNESIENILKKMSSISDSVSSKDIGDIIKNLNNITNKISVGQGNLGLLNSDDQLYRNIEKTTNDISILVEEIKKDPKKYFNFSVLGNRN

>member
-1 MYLALCRT
+1 
-9 LTLPKSINFAEK
+9 
-21 IEYEFSN
+21 
-28 RAKRKSRGIKQ
+28 
-39 APFYVISRANMPAV
+39 
-53 LIEAGFLTN
+53 
-62 PKEEDYLNSEEGQSH
+62 
-77 IASAIFRAF
+77 
-86 RSYYNE
+86 
-92 QTELMSEFK
+92 
-101 NSNKKVKINKNKNDS
+101 
-116 LKFERVVYK
+116 
-125 VQIGTYLKSMLNSRT
+125 
-140 FNDIKDLEEVF
+140 
-151 VNGSY
+151 
-156 KYYIRCG
+156 
-163 DDKKFADDMRKNM
+163 
-176 IENGFSGSFVTA
+176 
-188 FYKGKQIS
+188 
-196 TKEALNLQ
+196 
-204 IFMNKEIRTGIIAIF
+204 MNKEIRTGIIAIF
-219 TIIVLIYGINYLKGL
+219 TIVVLIYGINYLKGL

-272 RLQSD
+272 SLQSD

-395 KELNKLVVTNEKTYQ
+395 KELNKLVVNNEKNISNSIKNFESITGN
-410 IRLRILKV
+410 ISDNNESIENILKKMSSISDSVSSKDIGEIIKNLNNITNKISAGQGNLGLLNSDDQLYRNIEKTTNDISILVEEIKKDPKKYFNFSVLGNRN

>member
-1 MYLALCRT
+1 
-9 LTLPKSINFAEK
+9 
-21 IEYEFSN
+21 
-28 RAKRKSRGIKQ
+28 
-39 APFYVISRANMPAV
+39 
-53 LIEAGFLTN
+53 
-62 PKEEDYLNSEEGQSH
+62 
-77 IASAIFRAF
+77 
-86 RSYYNE
+86 
-92 QTELMSEFK
+92 
-101 NSNKKVKINKNKNDS
+101 
-116 LKFERVVYK
+116 
-125 VQIGTYLKSMLNSRT
+125 
-140 FNDIKDLEEVF
+140 
-151 VNGSY
+151 
-156 KYYIRCG
+156 
-163 DDKKFADDMRKNM
+163 
-176 IENGFSGSFVTA
+176 
-188 FYKGKQIS
+188 
-196 TKEALNLQ
+196 
-204 IFMNKEIRTGIIAIF
+204 MNKEIRTGIIAIF
-219 TIIVLIYGINYLKGL
+219 TIVVLIYGINYLKGL

-241 IFHAKYDNIDGLLK
+241 IFYAKYDNIDGLLK

-260 LNGFNVG
+260 LNGFSVG

-272 RLQSD
+272 SLQSD

-395 KELNKLVVTNEKTYQ
+395 KELNKLVVTNEKNISNSIKNFESITGN
-410 IRLRILKV
+410 ISDNNESIENILKKMSSISDSVSSKDIGDIIKNLNNITNKISVGQGNLGLLNSDDQLYRNIEKTTNDISILVEEIKKDPKKYFNFSVLGNRN

>member
-1 MYLALCRT
+1 
-9 LTLPKSINFAEK
+9 
-21 IEYEFSN
+21 
-28 RAKRKSRGIKQ
+28 
-39 APFYVISRANMPAV
+39 
-53 LIEAGFLTN
+53 
-62 PKEEDYLNSEEGQSH
+62 
-77 IASAIFRAF
+77 
-86 RSYYNE
+86 
-92 QTELMSEFK
+92 
-101 NSNKKVKINKNKNDS
+101 
-116 LKFERVVYK
+116 
-125 VQIGTYLKSMLNSRT
+125 
-140 FNDIKDLEEVF
+140 
-151 VNGSY
+151 
-156 KYYIRCG
+156 
-163 DDKKFADDMRKNM
+163 
-176 IENGFSGSFVTA
+176 
-188 FYKGKQIS
+188 
-196 TKEALNLQ
+196 
-204 IFMNKEIRTGIIAIF
+204 MNKEIRTGIIAIF
-219 TIIVLIYGINYLKGL
+219 TIVVLIYGINYLKGL

-272 RLQSD
+272 SLQSD

-291 VPANSILKISN
+291 VPTNSILKISN

-384 DETFILMSESM
+384 DETFVLMSESM
-395 KELNKLVVTNEKTYQ
+395 KELNKLVVTNEKNISNSIKNFESITGN
-410 IRLRILKV
+410 ISDNNESIENILKKMSSISDSVSSKDIGDIIKNLNNITNKISFGQGNLGLLNSDDQLYRNIEKTTNDISILVEEIKKDPKKYFNFSVLGNRN